1 MTHGAAPTDTTSV
14 VIQGGAATLAVAFL
28 RDTLDLAFPF
38 LVVAGVVIIVDL
50 IFGVQ
55 AAHKRGEDVRV
66 SKAIRRTIG
75 KAVEYLSWV
84 ILGATLGVAFEWPPL
99 SKIIIG
105 VAISIEL
112 LSIVS
117 NWLALHGKKISGLE
131 EFAKEVIKDKTGT
144 DASMIHIT
152 DDTAAHDRSGARP
165 EVPESPVDE
174 R

>member
-1 MTHGAAPTDTTSV
+1 MTHAPTDTTSIV
-14 VIQGGAATLAVAFL
+14 VQGGAATLAVAFL

-38 LVVAGVVIIVDL
+38 LIVAGVVILVDL
-50 IFGVQ
+50 FFGVQ
-55 AAHKRGEDVRV
+55 AAHKRGEEVRA

-117 NWLALHGKKISGLE
+117 NWLSLHGKKITGLE

>member
-1 MTHGAAPTDTTSV
+1 MTHAPTDTTSIV
-14 VIQGGAATLAVAFL
+14 VQGGAATLAVAFL

-38 LVVAGVVIIVDL
+38 LVVAGVVILVDL
-50 IFGVQ
+50 YFGCK
-55 AAHKRGEDVRV
+55 AANKRGEEVRA

-117 NWLALHGKKISGLE
+117 NWLSLHGKKITGLE